1 MIKSVLKVLAAA
13 AWIGLSLAPSG
24 PAGQK
29 AADPLLERARSD
41 LQGTWKWQSAALAG
55 EPFPAAEARLM
66 AMTFKGDQVMP
77 SSDPTD
83 MATFFPDA
91 AKSPATIDFVDRAK
105 NVDRGIYKIE
115 GDILTICMALAQTE
129 KPRPTA
135 FESTRAN
142 GALLIVM
149 KKTPAPGE

>member
-1 MIKSVLKVLAAA
+1 MIKPVLKALAAA
-13 AWIGLSLAPSG
+13 ALIGLSLGSAGS
-24 PAGQK
+24 AGQK
-29 AADPLLERARSD
+29 APDPSLERARAD
-41 LQGTWKWQSAALAG
+41 LQGIWKWQSAALAG
-55 EPFPAAEARLM
+55 DPFPPAEARLM

-77 SSDPTD
+77 SADPTD
-83 MATFFPDA
+83 MATFFPDPS
-91 AKSPATIDFVDRAK
+91 KSPATIDFIDRAK

-115 GDILTICMALAQTE
+115 GDVLTICMSLAQTE

-149 KKTPAPGE
+149 KKTLKP